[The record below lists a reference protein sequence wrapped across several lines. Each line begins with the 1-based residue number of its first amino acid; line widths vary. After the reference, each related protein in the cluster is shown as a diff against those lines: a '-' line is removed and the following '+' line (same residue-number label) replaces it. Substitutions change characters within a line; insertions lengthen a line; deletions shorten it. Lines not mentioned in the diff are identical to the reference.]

1 MGRLLIL
8 SSVRPG
14 QGITEIDTV
23 YSCVI
28 YINKSFQTQAHIHIS
43 ELTVLLDFP
52 FFLGGGGKKGRGFW
66 KWEFVAWLNSFKFMY
81 QYLIMCMFY
90 KDT

>member
-52 FFLGGGGKKGRGFW
+52 FFGGGGGEGEGLLKMRICCMV
-66 KWEFVAWLNSFKFMY
+66 EF
-81 QYLIMCMFY
+81 I
-90 KDT
+90 

>member
-14 QGITEIDTV
+14 QGNAEIDTV

-52 FFLGGGGKKGRGFW
+52 FFGGGGGRRGGAS
-66 KWEFVAWLNSFKFMY
+66 ENENL
-81 QYLIMCMFY
+81 LHG
-90 KDT
+90 

>member
-52 FFLGGGGKKGRGFW
+52 FFGGGGRRGGAS
-66 KWEFVAWLNSFKFMY
+66 ENENVAWLNSFKFMY

>member
-43 ELTVLLDFP
+43 EQSYLIFL
-52 FFLGGGGKKGRGFW
+52 FFGGGGRRGGAS
-66 KWEFVAWLNSFKFMY
+66 ENENL
-81 QYLIMCMFY
+81 LHG
-90 KDT
+90 

>member
-52 FFLGGGGKKGRGFW
+52 FFGGGGEEGEGLLKMRICCMV
-66 KWEFVAWLNSFKFMY
+66 EF
-81 QYLIMCMFY
+81 I
-90 KDT
+90 

>member
-52 FFLGGGGKKGRGFW
+52 FLEGGRRGGASENENLLHGCMV
-66 KWEFVAWLNSFKFMY
+66 EF
-81 QYLIMCMFY
+81 I
-90 KDT
+90 